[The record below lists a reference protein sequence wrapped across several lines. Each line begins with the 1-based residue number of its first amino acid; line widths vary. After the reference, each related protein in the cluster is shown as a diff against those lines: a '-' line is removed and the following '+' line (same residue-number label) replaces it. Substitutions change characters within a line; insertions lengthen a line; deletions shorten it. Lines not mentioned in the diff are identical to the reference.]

1 MSRLLPHPVLSV
13 GLLAMWVLLHGS
25 VDAATLLSGAALALA
40 APWTLVAL
48 ELSPLKLRRPGAVV
62 KLVGVVLYDVVR
74 SNMAVATIIYGG
86 KRTRR
91 TSGFV
96 SIPLDMRNR
105 YGLTILA
112 AIITCTPG
120 TLWVQYDSGRN
131 RLLMHIFDL
140 VDSEGWPPLI
150 KGRYERLLM
159 EIFE

>member
-1 MSRLLPHPVLSV
+1 MSRLLPYPALSA
-13 GLLAMWVLLHGS
+13 GLLLMWLLLQGS
-25 VDAATLLSGAALALA
+25 IDPATLLSGAALALA
-40 APWTLVAL
+40 APWTLAAL
-48 ELSPLKLRRPGAVV
+48 EMSPLKFRRPGAIVR
-62 KLVGVVLYDVVR
+62 LVGVVLYDVVR
-74 SNMAVATIIYGG
+74 SNMSVASIIYGRNRA
-86 KRTRR
+86 KR
-91 TSGFV
+91 TSGFD

-112 AIITCTPG
+112 TIITCTPG